1 MSALGDCGCAR
12 LSDGTLL
19 WFWWGCALA
28 PCLVDLLI
36 RAGVIVTRFSG
47 CTHLPCLFGV
57 RHHPPPGRLFTW
69 GNGNS
74 GRLGLGAEVLGE
86 VTSPTL
92 VRSLVTKGLYVWT
105 VACGAAHTAI
115 TTKIEVRGCDKEAKS
130 CATFRLCPHSMGLAV
145 VPLVHACMG

>member
-1 MSALGDCGCAR
+1 
-12 LSDGTLL
+12 
-19 WFWWGCALA
+19 
-28 PCLVDLLI
+28 
-36 RAGVIVTRFSG
+36 
-47 CTHLPCLFGV
+47 LFGV
-57 RHHPPPGRLFTW
+57 CPHPRPPGRLFTW

-115 TTKIEVRGCDKEAKS
+115 TTKIEVHGCGKEAKS
-130 CATFRLCPHSMGLAV
+130 SVVHRICPHSMGLAV

>member
-1 MSALGDCGCAR
+1 M
-12 LSDGTLL
+12 
-19 WFWWGCALA
+19 
-28 PCLVDLLI
+28 DLLI
-36 RAGVIVTRFSG
+36 QAVVIVARVSG
-47 CTHLPCLFGV
+47 CTYLPCLFGV
-57 RHHPPPGRLFTW
+57 CPHPRPPGRLFTW

-115 TTKIEVRGCDKEAKS
+115 TTKIEVRGCGKEARS
-130 CATFRLCPHSMGLAV
+130 SVVHRICPHSMGLAV